1 MRVIYSFIAFIFFGF
16 LSSAQTPE
24 ALFDTGNNLYNSG
37 SYEEAI
43 EVYEQILGLD
53 IHSPELYFNLANAY
67 YRIGKVAESVFY
79 FEKAKL
85 LDPENK
91 DIDINLQFAKNTSM
105 DAIEMLPVSLGD
117 RVINSITSLY
127 SVSAWAKILIGLSI
141 ILSLLFSLYLL
152 NSNTVYKR
160 IYFTSFWLL
169 MGVFIFLFTLTYSRN
184 EEKINQRFA
193 IIFDT
198 QVNIMGEPNDR
209 SEVLFILHEGTKA
222 EVLDSLGSFY
232 KIKIANGSEGWIETS
247 SLKTLN

>member
-1 MRVIYSFIAFIFFGF
+1 

-24 ALFDTGNNLYNSG
+24 TLFDQGNNLYNSG

-43 EVYEQILGLD
+43 KGYEQILELD
-53 IHSPELYFNLANAY
+53 IHSSELYFNLANAY
-67 YRIGKVAESVFY
+67 YKIGKVAESIFY

-91 DIDINLQFAKNTSM
+91 DIDINLQFAQNMSM
-105 DAIEMLPVSLGD
+105 DSIEMLPVSLGD

-127 SVSAWAKILIGLSI
+127 SVSAWAKILIGLSV

-160 IYFTSFWLL
+160 IYFTFFWLL
-169 MGVFIFLFTLTYSRN
+169 MGVFIFLFTLIYSRN

-193 IIFDT
+193 IVFDT
-198 QVNIMGEPNDR
+198 QVNILGEPNDR
-209 SEVLFILHEGTKA
+209 SEVLFILHEGTKTV
-222 EVLDSLGSFY
+222 VLDSLGSFY

>member
-1 MRVIYSFIAFIFFGF
+1 

-24 ALFDTGNNLYNSG
+24 TLFDQGNNLYNSG

-43 EVYEQILGLD
+43 KDYEQILELD

-67 YRIGKVAESVFY
+67 YKIGKVAESIFY

-91 DIDINLQFAKNTSM
+91 DIDINLQFAQNMSM
-105 DAIEMLPVSLGD
+105 DSIEMLPVSLGD

-127 SVSAWAKILIGLSI
+127 SVSAWAKILIGLSV

-160 IYFTSFWLL
+160 IYFTFFWLL

-193 IIFDT
+193 IVFDT
-198 QVNIMGEPNDR
+198 QVNILGEPNDR
-209 SEVLFILHEGTKA
+209 SEVLFILHEGTKTV
-222 EVLDSLGSFY
+222 VLDSLGSFY

>member
-1 MRVIYSFIAFIFFGF
+1 

-24 ALFDTGNNLYNSG
+24 TLFDQGNNLYNSG

-43 EVYEQILGLD
+43 KDYKQILELD

-91 DIDINLQFAKNTSM
+91 DIDINLQFAQNMSM
-105 DAIEMLPVSLGD
+105 DSIEMLPVSLGD

-127 SVSAWAKILIGLSI
+127 SVSAWAKILIGLSV

-198 QVNIMGEPNDR
+198 QVNILGEPNDR
-209 SEVLFILHEGTKA
+209 SEVLFILHEGTKTV
-222 EVLDSLGSFY
+222 VLDSLGSFY